1 MPQPCASVR
10 KPRNERVRAKFPA
23 PLATSAQARS
33 FDGAQIDMRRLK
45 HRAYTL
51 AVKSGHGSPFSKIA
65 GESTRP
71 RQPRSEA
78 SAARLPFVKLAVKR
92 NTPFQRLV

>member
-1 MPQPCASVR
+1 MPQPCASAR
-10 KPRNERVRAKFPA
+10 KPRNERVCAKFPA

-45 HRAYTL
+45 LRAYTL
-51 AVKSGHGSPFSKIA
+51 AVKIEHGSPFLKIA
-65 GESTRP
+65 GESTRSTQLC
-71 RQPRSEA
+71 REA
-78 SAARLPFVKLAVKR
+78 AADRLPFVNLAVKR